1 MNPTVWLFCLTFL
14 SGALCAATGIAYLIL
29 ESQRKRQFASE
40 RRFAGRIEEL
50 ESKLASLHA
59 TVEENQAVAAR
70 PAGAKSRVETL
81 QPTDR
86 LTVMKHFRAGR
97 TTEQIAPLVGL
108 PLATVR
114 FILDLNHL
122 TGRPP
127 HSPPSQASKEKLENA
142 VVLAIQNTKIA
153 REWRDAS

>member
-1 MNPTVWLFCLTFL
+1 MNPTVWLFSLTFL
-14 SGALCAATGIAYLIL
+14 SGALGTAVGIAYLIL
-29 ESQRKRQFASE
+29 DSQRKRQSDSE
-40 RRFAGRIEEL
+40 RRFAGRIQEL
-50 ESKLASLHA
+50 EQKLAALE
-59 TVEENQAVAAR
+59 TKVEENTAKPVAHK
-70 PAGAKSRVETL
+70 GRVEPL
-81 QPTDR
+81 QSTDR

-114 FILDLNHL
+114 FILDLSHL
-122 TGRPP
+122 SARSSP
-127 HSPPSQASKEKLENA
+127 SPPTAGAKEKLENA